1 VSIAIHCNRCESPAA
16 LLKGIS
22 WDCPACDHRMPVGG
36 GVIWTAPGP
45 PPPSSPIAE
54 RAAAVGWLEAAEE
67 VLRARGGGPRGLVT
81 RLNGIRTE
89 RLGDWQFLVEPDT
102 NGVALVLGDPWGAH
116 VTAASRFMRRVAVFG
131 QDADAARFMAVRAAQ
146 EGLAN
151 VAAVVCG
158 RGMEDFPF
166 RREQFDLIAVVG
178 PWRRETSDPD
188 EERSLDG
195 LIRGA
200 FRYLRKGGAL
210 VLGFPNRFG
219 LPAPHVPAPGG
230 ARGRGLKGTVAS
242 SRSRLVRGGFPDPQ
256 FYLPFPDFTDYS
268 ALVSLDSR
276 IALRYFHGTYR
287 HPRARWK
294 RVLMGAAIESGLLP
308 LVAPS
313 YIATAKKP

>member
-1 VSIAIHCNRCESPAA
+1 VDAALLETTLATEFVPGTNVKGRVAGANWSFLLPSLEARLVVALGEPAPAA
-16 LLKGIS
+16 LRTLARLAARVVVL
-22 WDCPACDHRMPVGG
+22 CA
-36 GVIWTAPGP
+36 
-45 PPPSSPIAE
+45 SPRE
-54 RAAAVGWLEAAEE
+54 L
-67 VLRARGGGPRGLVT
+67 
-81 RLNGIRTE
+81 
-89 RLGDWQFLVEPDT
+89 
-102 NGVALVLGDPWGAH
+102 
-116 VTAASRFMRRVAVFG
+116 RRVERVAG
-131 QDADAARFMAVRAAQ
+131 A

-178 PWRRETSDPD
+178 PWRRETSDSD
-188 EERSLDG
+188 EERSLHG

-230 ARGRGLKGTVAS
+230 ARGRGLIKGTVAS
-242 SRSRLVRGGFPDPQ
+242 SRSRLVRGGFHDPQ